1 MAGQYGGQPIVIVDP
16 SKERT
21 KGRDALSMN
30 ISAAQAVSDIVKTT
44 LGPKGMDKMLVNQIG
59 DIVLTNDG
67 ATILKEMSIE
77 HPTAKMVVEVA
88 RTQENVA
95 GDGTTSAVVLT
106 GALLENARELIDTG
120 VHPTMIVNGYRLAA
134 EKAVLLVNDFAV
146 SVTADDKD
154 ILNKIAKTSITGKAI
169 EAYGDLLSSICV
181 DAVLAIRG
189 NGAINIDD
197 NILITQDSGS
207 KINDTELVEGVVL
220 NKWRLHPNMPK
231 RIENAK
237 IALVDTPIE
246 LGKTF
251 NKSKVQIQ
259 SADEMTAFVEQEESY
274 FKTMVDAIVQSGAN
288 VVFCSKG
295 IDDHAVHYLQKN
307 NIYATRRV
315 KDNEMKNIS
324 RATGA
329 RIIRNIHEI
338 EASDLGSAGL
348 VEQEGESEMGK
359 TYIKECT
366 NAKSVTIIVRG
377 STDHVTDNI
386 ERSIDDALH
395 VVKNV
400 IEDEKIV
407 SGGGAPEIEVALG
420 LRSYA
425 ASVGGREQM
434 AISAFADALE
444 AIPKALAE
452 NAGHDTI
459 DTILNLRAS
468 HSNMKNAGLNVF
480 TGEIENMLE
489 NGVVDPLKVK
499 TQAIKSASEAATMV
513 LRVDDVLRAQRKDMQ
528 DVKPEHNIHNYDGMS
543 APFLENR
550 R

>member
-1 MAGQYGGQPIVIVDP
+1 MAGQYGGQQIVIIDP

-21 KGRDALSMN
+21 RGRDALSMN
-30 ISAAQAVSDIVKTT
+30 IDAAKAVSNIVKTT

-67 ATILKEMSIE
+67 ATILKEMAIE
-77 HPTAKMVVEVA
+77 HPTAKMIVEVA
-88 RTQENVA
+88 RTQEKIA
-95 GDGTTSAVVLT
+95 GDGTTSAVILAGT
-106 GALLENARELIDTG
+106 LLENARDLVDIG
-120 VHPTMIVNGYRLAA
+120 VHPAIIVKGYRLAA
-134 EKAVLLVNDFAV
+134 QKAISLFEDFAI
-146 SVTADDKD
+146 SVTADDKE

-169 EAYGDLLSSICV
+169 EAHGDFLSSICV

-189 NGAINIDD
+189 NGSINIDD
-197 NILITQDSGS
+197 NILIIQDSGS
-207 KINDTELVEGVVL
+207 KIDETELVEGVVL
-220 NKWRLHPNMPK
+220 NKWRLLQNMPS

-237 IALVDTPIE
+237 IALIDTPLD

-259 SADEMTAFVEQEESY
+259 SADDMIAFVEQEESY
-274 FKTMVDAIVQSGAN
+274 FKNMVDAIVKSGAN
-288 VVFCSKG
+288 VVLCSKN
-295 IDDHAVHYLQKN
+295 IDDPALHYLQKN

-329 RIIRNIHEI
+329 RIIRNVHEI
-338 EASDLGSAGL
+338 EANDLGSAGL
-348 VEQEGESEMGK
+348 VEQIGASEVGK

-377 STDHVTDNI
+377 ATDHVTDNI
-386 ERSIDDALH
+386 ERSLDDALR

-400 IEDEKIV
+400 IEDGTIV
-407 SGGGAPEIEVALG
+407 PGGGASEIDVALG
-420 LRSYA
+420 LRAYA

-434 AISAFADALE
+434 AISAFADAIE
-444 AIPKALAE
+444 AIPKALAT
-452 NAGHDTI
+452 NAGYDSI
-459 DTILNLRAS
+459 DMILDMRAK

-480 TGEIENMLE
+480 TGEIEDMLE
-489 NGVVDPLKVK
+489 NGIVDSLRVK

-513 LRVDDVLRAQRKDMQ
+513 LRIDDVLRAQRQDMQ
-528 DVKPEHNIHNYDGMS
+528 DVKREHNIHNYDGMS
-543 APFLENR
+543 APLLENR

>member
-30 ISAAQAVSDIVKTT
+30 ITAAQAVSNIVKTT

-67 ATILKEMSIE
+67 ATILTEMSIE
-77 HPTAKMVVEVA
+77 HPTAKMIVEVA
-88 RTQENVA
+88 RTQEKIA
-95 GDGTTSAVVLT
+95 GDGTTSAVILS
-106 GALLENARELIDTG
+106 GELLEKASELIDLG
-120 VHPTMIVNGYRLAA
+120 VHPGMIVNGYRLASK
-134 EKAVLLVNDFAV
+134 KAVALIEDFAV
-146 SVTADDKD
+146 SVTPDDKE
-154 ILNKIAKTSITGKAI
+154 ILNKIAKTSIIGKAI
-169 EAYGDLLSSICV
+169 EAHSDLLSSICV

-189 NGAINIDD
+189 NGSINIDD
-197 NILITQDSGS
+197 NILITQDTGS
-207 KINDTELVEGVVL
+207 KIDETELVEGVVL
-220 NKWRLHPNMPK
+220 NKWRLLPNMPSK
-231 RIENAK
+231 IENAK
-237 IALVDTPIE
+237 IALIDTPLD

-259 SADEMTAFVEQEESY
+259 SADDMAAFVEQEESY
-274 FKTMVDAIVQSGAN
+274 FKTLVDAIVQSGAN
-288 VVFCSKG
+288 VVFCSKN
-295 IDDHAVHYLQKN
+295 IDDPALHYLSKN

-329 RIIRNIHEI
+329 RIIRNVHEI
-338 EASDLGSAGL
+338 EANDLGSAGL
-348 VEQEGESEMGK
+348 VEQIGESEVGK

-377 STDHVTDNI
+377 STEHITDNI
-386 ERSIDDALH
+386 ERSIDDALR

-400 IEDEKIV
+400 IEDGTIV
-407 SGGGAPEIEVALG
+407 AGGGAPEIEVALG

-434 AISAFADALE
+434 AISAFADAIE
-444 AIPKALAE
+444 AIPKALAD
-452 NAGHDTI
+452 NAGYDTI
-459 DTILNLRAS
+459 DMILNLRAK
-468 HSNMKNAGLNVF
+468 HSNMKNGGLNVF
-480 TGEIENMLE
+480 TGEVEDMLE
-489 NGVVDPLKVK
+489 NGIVDPLRVK

-513 LRVDDVLRAQRKDMQ
+513 LRVDDVLRAQRQDMQ
-528 DVKPEHNIHNYDGMS
+528 DVKAEHNIHNYEGMS
-543 APFLENR
+543 APLLENR

>member
-120 VHPTMIVNGYRLAA
+120 VHPTMIVNGYRLAS

-231 RIENAK
+231 RIENAN
-237 IALVDTPIE
+237 IALIDTPIE

-315 KDNEMKNIS
+315 KDNEMNNIS

-338 EASDLGSAGL
+338 EADDLGSAGL

-400 IEDEKIV
+400 IEDGKIV

-468 HSNMKNAGLNVF
+468 HSNMMNAGLNVF

-513 LRVDDVLRAQRKDMQ
+513 LRVDDVLRAQSKSMA
-528 DVKPEHNIHNYDGMS
+528 DVDPAHNIHNYEGMS